1 MKQIIQRMAAQVNT
15 EPKGKNTTT
24 KILDGK
30 PGNFSASK
38 AVITNKI
45 PRQFSQ
51 AEVSILLLK
60 LSDTNAFED
69 KLSKVKRLYPAAPV
83 IWNGVNG
90 SVGKAL
96 NRMISEVKTE
106 YFFVLEAD
114 AVFSK
119 QTSEGIATLWD
130 ALERYPEIDFVGGSY
145 LSGDKLYVSCQR
157 FRLCAWTF
165 SESYEY
171 ERSLG
176 NIMICDGTSASFM
189 GRKESMKKIRDGF
202 DEKMS
207 DMLVVKDFFVR
218 AKQTAHVVVAT
229 RPSFILLKA
238 AYKSMHEMWQSH
250 DITKD
255 LLAFALK
262 YKVLVFKDEDGNTLE
277 LCGPTSPL
285 RGKDVCIERNT
296 HNLMLNGRHWAYD
309 GLYTYPF
316 LLGYLKVTL
325 REVTNFFEKNNISY
339 MLDGGVS
346 LGAVKMRSILPWE
359 AGDLDIGV
367 YGISLSELLAKLKT
381 WGDTMGYTVRQNSR
395 TAIHVFCTPKDVGD
409 VSGGLATIFLHE
421 ERPPEYLRIKT
432 NGIWVRYAKNFFEM
446 ITREYGEDY
455 LQHMLYNSHNVIRC
469 AINGHNACLP
479 DFKTLFNGY
488 GGTYREYF
496 CES

>member
-1 MKQIIQRMAAQVNT
+1 MSVWVIKKLHWHMKDEMSRFRMIRNRMTILVVCLTVVQIILLIAINFLAHENSHLKQIIQSMAAQVNI
-15 EPKGKNTTT
+15 PKSKNTTT

-30 PGNFSASK
+30 PGNFSAPK
-38 AVITNKI
+38 AMITNKI

-60 LSDTNAFED
+60 LSDTNAFKN

-83 IWNGVNG
+83 IWNSVNG

-119 QTSEGIATLWD
+119 QTSEGITTLWD

-189 GRKESMKKIRDGF
+189 GRKKSMRKIKDGF

-218 AKQTAHVVVAT
+218 AKQTGNVVVAT
-229 RPSFILLKA
+229 RPSFILLNG

-250 DITKD
+250 DITKE
-255 LLAFALK
+255 LLAFAVK
-262 YKVLVFKDEDGNTLE
+262 YKVLIFKDEDGNTLK

-285 RGKDVCIERNT
+285 SGKDVCIERNT
-296 HNLMLNGRHWAYD
+296 HNLMLNGGHWAYD

-325 REVTNFFEKNNISY
+325 REVTS
-339 MLDGGVS
+339 
-346 LGAVKMRSILPWE
+346 
-359 AGDLDIGV
+359 
-367 YGISLSELLAKLKT
+367 
-381 WGDTMGYTVRQNSR
+381 
-395 TAIHVFCTPKDVGD
+395 
-409 VSGGLATIFLHE
+409 
-421 ERPPEYLRIKT
+421 
-432 NGIWVRYAKNFFEM
+432 
-446 ITREYGEDY
+446 
-455 LQHMLYNSHNVIRC
+455 
-469 AINGHNACLP
+469 
-479 DFKTLFNGY
+479 
-488 GGTYREYF
+488 
-496 CES
+496 